1 MRSATHGAVWY
12 LVSRS
17 TVRRRRGLLAITL
30 LVALVGGVALAALAA
45 ARRTQAAY
53 PAYLAASHA
62 SALQVNVYSLY
73 SPYGVARPI
82 SRQLGTL
89 HGVVH
94 VAASPTVFLFPKEP
108 KGVADATPIADGDVQ
123 FLGSLGGAYFEHDR
137 PAVVAGRMANPA
149 NPHEI
154 VASPSAASLLGW
166 HVGQHIEFDAYT
178 LQQAT
183 LSIARPTHVYARVA
197 ATLVGLV
204 VFANQVAHDDVDR
217 YPTYVLTTPALL
229 ARYPATG
236 GYSNYELSVAG
247 GAAGVSAVER
257 EVVRLLPVDTVYTFH
272 VTSVVE
278 GEVERAI
285 KPESIALAV
294 FGAIAAA
301 AMLLIGGQA
310 IRRELWAR
318 RGDLDVARALGASP
332 STLVAAGAVGPAG
345 ASLVGASLAI
355 AVAVALSPLS
365 PLGPV
370 RSVDP
375 SPGVALDWVVL
386 AGAVVFAALLVGL
399 AVLFAATARRPL
411 SSDGRDHTPRRSRL
425 VVALSRTGLPA
436 PAAAGIGFSLE
447 SSSGRSAAA
456 VRSALAAAV
465 IAVVVIVTTVTF
477 ASGLT
482 TLDTHPALYG
492 WNWDYAI
499 VGPNG
504 SSVPPTA
511 GRLLA
516 RDHDVAAWTGLNYA
530 NAQFGR
536 TSRNAATVPI
546 LIAQPHAELGP
557 PLLSGHEVEQPNQV
571 VLGAGTAAQLHVG
584 IGQTLVA
591 SYGYPSDYPVYV
603 PPTRLHVVGIA
614 TMPAIG
620 SPDTLHTSMSVG
632 AVLSQL
638 VEPPAFRAALKP
650 PDVNQDGPSM
660 YVVRL
665 RPGVSAAIGLAS
677 IKHVAAV
684 ATAVMRADPR
694 SGDPPPFIVVGAQR
708 PAEIVIYQS
717 SGATPAVL
725 ALALAAGAVVA
736 LALALTTSVRRRR
749 RDLAMLKT
757 LGFTRRQLA
766 GTIASQSTV
775 VAVVGVL
782 FGVPIGIALGRW
794 LWILFARQIGAVS
807 DATVPVLQVAAI
819 AVGALVLANL
829 VAAVPGRVAARTPAG
844 LVLRSE

>member
-1 MRSATHGAVWY
+1 MRTAERGTVWY
-12 LVSRS
+12 LVSHS
-17 TVRRRRGLLAITL
+17 TVRRRRGLMAIVL
-30 LVALVGGVALAALAA
+30 LVGLVGGVALGAVAA

-53 PAYLAASHA
+53 PAYLSASHA
-62 SALQVNVYSLY
+62 SALQVNVYTLSTR
-73 SPYGVARPI
+73 YGNAIPL

-89 HGVVH
+89 HGVLH
-94 VAASPTVFLFPKEP
+94 VATSPSVFLFPVEP
-108 KGVADATPIADGDVQ
+108 KGTPTPTAINDGDVQ
-123 FLGSLGGAYFEHDR
+123 FLGSLGGAYFDHDR

-149 NPHEI
+149 NLHEI
-154 VASPSAASLLGW
+154 VASASAASLLGW
-166 HVGQHIEFDAYT
+166 HVGQHLEFDAYSV
-178 LQQAT
+178 QQVSFSNAP
-183 LSIARPTHVYARVA
+183 PTHAFAHVTE
-197 ATLVGLV
+197 TLVGLV

-229 ARYPATG
+229 ARYPTIG

-285 KPESIALAV
+285 RPESIALAV
-294 FGAIAAA
+294 FAAIAAA

-318 RGDLDVARALGASP
+318 RGDLEVARALGASP
-332 STLVAAGAVGPAG
+332 STLVVAGAVGPAG
-345 ASLVGASLAI
+345 AALAGASLAI
-355 AVAVALSPLS
+355 VVAVALSPLS

-386 AGAVVFAALLVGL
+386 AGAALFAVLLVGL
-399 AVLFAATARRPL
+399 AVLFAATARRRP
-411 SSDGRDHTPRRSRL
+411 SSDGREHLARRSRL
-425 VVALSRTGLPA
+425 VAALSRSGLPA
-436 PAAAGIGFSLE
+436 PAAAGVGFSLE
-447 SSSGRSAAA
+447 SSSRGSAAA
-456 VRSALAAAV
+456 VRSALVAAV
-465 IAVVVIVTTVTF
+465 IAVVVVVTTVTF

-482 TLDTHPALYG
+482 TLNTHPALYG
-492 WNWDYAI
+492 WNWDVAI
-499 VGPNG
+499 VSPTGDN
-504 SSVPPTA
+504 VPPIA
-511 GRLLA
+511 GSLLA
-516 RDHDVAAWTGLNYA
+516 SDRDVGAWTGLNFA
-530 NAQFGR
+530 NAQIGR
-536 TSRNAATVPI
+536 TSSDAATVPI
-546 LIAQPHAELGP
+546 ILTEPHAELDP
-557 PLLSGHEVEQPNQV
+557 PLLSGHEVEQPDQV
-571 VLGAGTAAQLHVG
+571 VLGAGTAAQLHVD

-591 SYGYPSDYPVYV
+591 SYGDRSDYPVYV
-603 PPTRLHVVGIA
+603 PPTRVHVVGIA

-632 AVLSQL
+632 AVLSAL
-638 VEPPAFRAALKP
+638 IEPPAFRAALHN
-650 PDVNQDGPSM
+650 PDVNQDGPAM
-660 YVVRL
+660 DVVQF
-665 RPGVSAAIGLAS
+665 RPNVSAAAGLAS
-677 IKHVAAV
+677 IEHVAAV

-694 SGDPPPFIVVGAQR
+694 TGGPPPYIVVGAQR

-725 ALALAAGAVVA
+725 ALALATGAVVA

-766 GTIASQSTV
+766 ATIASQSTV

-782 FGVPIGIALGRW
+782 FGVPIGIAIGRW
-794 LWILFARQIGAVS
+794 LWILFARQIGAVP
-807 DATVPVLQVAAI
+807 DATVPVLQLAAI

-829 VAAVPGRVAARTPAG
+829 VAAVPGRLAARTPAA